1 MENARD
7 NGVNNTGCLIMSMII
22 LLVLFW
28 VGFKNVMML
37 LIAVLLILLA
47 IVGVGGF
54 ILCGPIVGVYYLF
67 VSNDPVNFLWMKSK
81 SSWKKTIG
89 KLLTSLFC
97 WIFGIIILAIA
108 FLPLCIAYVI
118 SPLIF
123 S

>member
-1 MENARD
+1 MENSKD
-7 NGVNNTGCLIMSMII
+7 NVAEFRGCLLLLII
-22 LLVLFW
+22 ALLLVLIF
-28 VGFKNVMML
+28 GFENIMML
-37 LIAVLLILLA
+37 IITVLLILLA

-81 SSWKKTIG
+81 SSWKKIIG

-97 WIFGIIILAIA
+97 WIVAIIILAIA
-108 FLPLCIAYVI
+108 FLPLCITYAFI
-118 SPLIF
+118 LPIF